1 MGIDFKIQKKR
12 FRENGGS
19 DFHIGLPLILDGE
32 MNMNVI
38 AETFAPGEFLKE
50 EIEARRW
57 TQIELAEIMGRPTRL
72 VNEIIAG
79 KRAITPET
87 AIQLGEALGTGPEL
101 WMNLESQY
109 QLSKV
114 TSSDDLV
121 ARRARLYTIFPVREM
136 IRRRWIEATD
146 NIDVL
151 EHQFLKFFAINSLD
165 AIPSLTHSA
174 KKSRANDEVTMAQ
187 LAWLF
192 RAKKIATEQVLNKYK
207 KDSLVKVLP
216 RIHALLTAPEEV
228 RHVAWILSECGV
240 RFVLVEALPSSKI
253 DGACFWLNDEQPVIA
268 MSLRLDRID
277 NFWFV
282 LRHEIEH
289 VLQEHGRDKGFI
301 LDQDIESQSA
311 ERIEQEEQVA
321 NQAAAEFCVPQG
333 ELNGFIARV
342 KPYFSEERIC
352 RFAQRLGIHP
362 GLVVGQLQR
371 KLERYDFL
379 RKHQARI
386 RDIAIKSAPADG
398 WGLVEQ
404 V

>member
-1 MGIDFKIQKKR
+1 
-12 FRENGGS
+12 
-19 DFHIGLPLILDGE
+19 
-32 MNMNVI
+32 MNAA

-50 EIEARRW
+50 EIEARGW
-57 TQIELAEIMGRPTRL
+57 TQIELADIMGRPTRL

-87 AIQLGEALGTGPEL
+87 AIQLGNALDTGPEL

-114 TSSDDLV
+114 ASSDDLV
-121 ARRARLYTIFPVREM
+121 ARRARLYTLFPVREM
-136 IRRRWIEATD
+136 IKRRWIEATE

-151 EHQFLKFFAINSLD
+151 EHQFLKFFAIDSLD
-165 AIPSLTHSA
+165 ATPSLFHAA
-174 KKSRANDEVTMAQ
+174 KKSDVHEDVTMQ
-187 LAWLF
+187 QMAWLF
-192 RAKKIATEQVLNKYK
+192 RAKAIAKEQVLNKYK
-207 KDSLVKVLP
+207 KENLIDALP
-216 RIHALLTAPEEV
+216 KIRALLTAPEEV
-228 RHVAWILSECGV
+228 RHVARILSECGV
-240 RFVLVEALPSSKI
+240 RFVLVEPLPSSKI
-253 DGACFWLNDEQPVIA
+253 DGACFWLSESQPVIA

-289 VLQEHGRDKGFI
+289 VLQEHGRDSDFI
-301 LDQDIESQSA
+301 LDQDIEAQSA
-311 ERIEQEEQVA
+311 GRIKQEEQVA
-321 NQAAAEFCVPQG
+321 NQAAADFCVPQS

-352 RFAQRLGIHP
+352 LFAQRLGIHP

-371 KLERYDFL
+371 KLARYDLL
-379 RKHQARI
+379 RKHQAKI

-398 WGLVEQ
+398 WGLVELI
-404 V
+404 